1 MALEKLL
8 ASYHCQQALQLCQ
21 QARILRN
28 EQRYQEAAEICSFVS
43 TLCMKSEDESC
54 KREANL
60 CASSAKHL
68 KCGSYSLAKEACDEA
83 RRICGKI
90 NELRG
95 S

>member
-1 MALEKLL
+1 
-8 ASYHCQQALQLCQ
+8 
-21 QARILRN
+21 
-28 EQRYQEAAEICSFVS
+28 
-43 TLCMKSEDESC
+43 MKSEDESC